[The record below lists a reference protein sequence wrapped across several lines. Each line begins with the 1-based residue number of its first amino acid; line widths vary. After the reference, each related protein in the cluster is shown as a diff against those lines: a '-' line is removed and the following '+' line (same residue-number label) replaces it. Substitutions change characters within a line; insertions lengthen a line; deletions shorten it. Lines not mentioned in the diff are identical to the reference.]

1 MVNTCEVGHG
11 RIATGAGAVGS
22 TASMTYS
29 VALAAKDSNRGGM
42 APVLRSTQLEVPDSS
57 HFEDS

>member
-11 RIATGAGAVGS
+11 RITVGAGAVGS
-22 TASMTYS
+22 TASM
-29 VALAAKDSNRGGM
+29 ALAAEDSNRGGM

>member
-1 MVNTCEVGHG
+1 MANTYEVGHD
-11 RIATGAGAVGS
+11 RIAVSAGAAGS
-22 TASMTYS
+22 TASM
-29 VALAAKDSNRGGM
+29 ALAAEDSNRGGM